1 MARLCCSPRQ
11 KLAGIVYCLL
21 RQYPSYTDSDM
32 RILII
37 SPKYPPANGADSH
50 RVRMLVP
57 HLVAL
62 GVHVEVL
69 CIDPNHTECPEDP
82 WLAGGMPPEVMVHP
96 VLPLAGLWRK
106 IPGLGGL
113 GFRSLNALRR
123 GGDNVL
129 KARNFDLI
137 FFSST
142 VFEIQ
147 VLGPYWQRKFGVP
160 FVLDYQDPWVN
171 DYYRE
176 HPDIIPPGGRIKYAG
191 MDIIHRW
198 MEPRVLR
205 HCAGI
210 ISVSPAYPQQIATRY
225 PWLPAMPTLLQPFP
239 GDERDLLRVREEGIT
254 QNYFNPSDGKIH
266 WVYAGVI
273 HHAMKPTLRALF
285 TALRKHGKPEL
296 MDNLQMHFI
305 GTNYSS
311 GRRAVAQV
319 VPVAEEFGLDAIVR
333 EYPERIA
340 MSTVL
345 KCLQDASALMVLGTN
360 DPGYTASKIYP
371 YLLTGK
377 PLLVGFHK
385 SSSIHTLLAKVGGAV
400 PLTFCDT
407 TSVEELADLMY
418 EFWIAKMQYAI
429 PLKLNV
435 HAFNPYT
442 AKAQA
447 KELLSFL
454 EATIESWHANSARP
468 S

>member
-1 MARLCCSPRQ
+1 
-11 KLAGIVYCLL
+11 
-21 RQYPSYTDSDM
+21 M

-37 SPKYPPANGADSH
+37 SPKYPPANAADIH

-57 HLVAL
+57 HLVDL

-69 CIDPNHTECPEDP
+69 CIDPNHTQCPQDS
-82 WLAGGMPPEVMVHP
+82 WLANGMPPEVIVHP
-96 VLPLAGLWRK
+96 VLPLRGLWRK

-123 GGDNVL
+123 EGDRLL
-129 KARNFDLI
+129 KARKFDLI

-147 VLGPYWQRKFGVP
+147 ILGSYWQRKFGVP

-176 HPDIIPPGGRIKYAG
+176 HPHLIPPGGRIKFAG
-191 MDIIHRW
+191 MDLVHRW

-210 ISVSPAYPQQIATRY
+210 ISVSPAYPPQIAARY
-225 PWLPAMPTLLQPFP
+225 PWLPAMPTLIQPFP

-254 QNYFNPSDGKIH
+254 QNYFDPNDGKIH

-273 HHAMKPTLRALF
+273 HPAMKPTIRALF
-285 TALRKHGKPEL
+285 TAMRNHGTPEL
-296 MDNLQMHFI
+296 LNNLQLHFI
-305 GTNYSS
+305 GTNYGS
-311 GRRAVAQV
+311 GKHATYQV
-319 VPVAEEFGLDAIVR
+319 VPVANEFGFGSLIN

-345 KCLQDASALMVLGTN
+345 VCLQDASALMVLGTN

-371 YLLTGK
+371 YLLTRK

-400 PLTFCDT
+400 PLAFDDT
-407 TSVEELADLMY
+407 TTTEELADLMY
-418 EFWIAKMQYAI
+418 EYWVADKQYAN
-429 PLKLNV
+429 PRRVNEE
-435 HAFNPYT
+435 AFRPYT

-447 KELLSFL
+447 EELLTFFGAAL
-454 EATIESWHANSARP
+454 ESWHGNSARQP
-468 S
+468 